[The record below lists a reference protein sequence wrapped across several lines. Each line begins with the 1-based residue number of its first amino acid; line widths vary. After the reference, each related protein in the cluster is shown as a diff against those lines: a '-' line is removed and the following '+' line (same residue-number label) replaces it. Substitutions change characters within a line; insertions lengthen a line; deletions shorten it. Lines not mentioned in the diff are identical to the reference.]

1 MIKAHI
7 IKWRKTMETLLYNP
21 IDKKFYHLDKD
32 NGRIIEKDNAAN
44 IITFD
49 ELGAEKLNYIL
60 FYNRIMRDTAP

>member
-1 MIKAHI
+1 
-7 IKWRKTMETLLYNP
+7 METLLYNP